1 VIKYVYE
8 IDYPFGEKRKYLEW
22 VRSIADTLQA
32 PGELRRLASY
42 DNVFSATPHRVVEF
56 TFDSLEDAARYF
68 GRKEISR
75 IFQSELL
82 AHGTNIGI
90 KVLSLRGDYS
100 KDAVART
107 TSTGEDQA

>member
-1 VIKYVYE
+1 MIKYVYE
-8 IDYPFGEKRKYLEW
+8 IGYPFGEKRKYLEW
-22 VRSIADTLQA
+22 VRSISDTLQA
-32 PGELRRLASY
+32 PGELR
-42 DNVFSATPHRVVEF
+42 H
-56 TFDSLEDAARYF
+56 AARYF

-100 KDAVART
+100 KNAVAGT
-107 TSTGEDQA
+107 TSAGEDQA